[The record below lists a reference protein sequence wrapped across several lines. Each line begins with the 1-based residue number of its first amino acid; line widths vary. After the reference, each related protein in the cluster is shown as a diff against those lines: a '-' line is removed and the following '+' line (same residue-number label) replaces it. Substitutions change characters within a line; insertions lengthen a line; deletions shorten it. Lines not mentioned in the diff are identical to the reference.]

1 MDPLQQLLTS
11 YAYTILGSVQEAKD
25 VAQEVLLER
34 LKRKDDTIENEKAY
48 LTRAA
53 INRAINWKNRQKR
66 LRSGYPGMW
75 LPEPVATER
84 ADHDLH
90 QKDML
95 SYSLMVL
102 LEKLDA
108 RQRAVFILKEGFD
121 YDHEEI
127 AQVLNISV
135 ENSRKILS
143 RARKELKMESG
154 KAVAKTPAGYLD
166 RYIDTIRSGD
176 TARLE
181 QLLSHD
187 VVLVSDG
194 GGKAAAALHPLMG
207 RETALLFLSGIYKKF
222 YRDRRIEKA
231 IVNHQPALLFYEDGR
246 LTTCQVL
253 ELQEG
258 KIKRAYFLRNPD
270 KLVSLQAG
278 DRAMAATPW

>member
-1 MDPLQQLLTS
+1 MDSLQQLLTS
-11 YAYTILGSVQEAKD
+11 YAYTILGSVEEAKD
-25 VAQEVLLER
+25 VAQDVLLER
-34 LKRKDDTIENEKAY
+34 FKRNGDAIENEKAY

-53 INRAINWKNRQKR
+53 INRAINRKNRQKKV
-66 LRSGYPGMW
+66 RSGYPGVW

-90 QKDML
+90 QKDIL
-95 SYSLMVL
+95 AYSLMVL

-108 RQRAVFILKEGFD
+108 RQRAVFILKEAFD
-121 YDHEEI
+121 YEHEEI

-143 RARKELKMESG
+143 RARKELKTESL
-154 KAVAKTPAGYLD
+154 KSVVKTPADYLD

-194 GGKAAAALHPLMG
+194 GGKAAAALHPLVG

-222 YRDRRIEKA
+222 YRNRTIEKA
-231 IVNHQPALLFYEDGR
+231 VVNHQPALLFYEEGR
-246 LTTCQVL
+246 LTTCHVL
-253 ELQEG
+253 ELEDG

-278 DRAMAATPW
+278 GRAAAATP